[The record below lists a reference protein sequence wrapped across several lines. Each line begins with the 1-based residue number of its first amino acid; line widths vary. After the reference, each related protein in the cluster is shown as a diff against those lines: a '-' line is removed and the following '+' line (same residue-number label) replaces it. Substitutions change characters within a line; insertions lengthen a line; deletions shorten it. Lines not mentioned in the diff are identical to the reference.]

1 MKTKIMLI
9 TSIILLVIASIILWK
24 GNNTNIVF
32 VLVIISLILNAI
44 RGLINL
50 WNKR

>member
-24 GNNTNIVF
+24 GNNTNIVC